1 MSRRRSVMVR
11 RIVTENTH
19 KKMTVHFR
27 SIRPVVLIWTV
38 DYRQRDRDDRYPPP
52 RSSGYDDGNRFSKDW
67 DRDHDRDY
75 PRDRDRDFERRDQ
88 RRQNRYRERSISP
101 GPRRSPVSRDYEEKM
116 TIETI
121 HVGMVIGRGGDT
133 LRRIERESGARVQ
146 FAPGENSIILNS
158 NGLTRARVES
168 ANRPGVRVASILG
181 SSSQVSA
188 ARASIKVLVESS
200 IASKSG
206 GSRRDHGSAGA
217 SSYRSK
223 DANMAP
229 GTNKFTFTVPDKCVG
244 LIIGRGGESINE
256 IQRRSGARVNI
267 VPESQSV
274 NGRRPVNLFGTDEA
288 NQRAK
293 ELIEVIVQQDE
304 SGVKKGQSSNADLSQ
319 RSRTVSPVTFQ
330 SHG

>member
-1 MSRRRSVMVR
+1 
-11 RIVTENTH
+11 
-19 KKMTVHFR
+19 
-27 SIRPVVLIWTV
+27 
-38 DYRQRDRDDRYPPP
+38 
-52 RSSGYDDGNRFSKDW
+52 
-67 DRDHDRDY
+67 
-75 PRDRDRDFERRDQ
+75 
-88 RRQNRYRERSISP
+88 
-101 GPRRSPVSRDYEEKM
+101 M

-146 FAPGENSIILNS
+146 FAPGEKLITLNA
-158 NGLTRARVES
+158 NNLTCRVES
-168 ANRPGVRVASILG
+168 ANRPGVRVANIAG
-181 SSSQVSA
+181 SSSQVGA
-188 ARASIKVLVESS
+188 ARAAIKVLVESS

-206 GSRRDHGSAGA
+206 GSRRDHGSGGA
-217 SSYRSK
+217 SSNRSK
-223 DANMAP
+223 DANMAH

-304 SGVKKGQSSNADLSQ
+304 SGVKKSQSSNTESSQ
-319 RSRTVSPVTFQ
+319 RPRTVSTLHVLGVMTNIAVVRTLT
-330 SHG
+330 